1 MKKLILFIVLL
12 LGLAAWVLY
21 SAPEDGGY
29 VLIAFGSKTIEM
41 SLWFAALVGFLIG
54 FLVWL
59 IWWLL
64 SGSLSVVKHFGEILT
79 FGGRG
84 RAQKRT
90 ASGLIDFIE
99 GDWQQA
105 HKKLLRAAPKVDNP
119 LINYLAAARSAS
131 ALGDIAE
138 AKRVLALAADTAP
151 DGELAVG
158 LTQATIELHSG
169 QYDQCLATLL
179 RIQPQA
185 PQNPVL
191 LDLLRQV
198 YVAQQNWEGLQNILE
213 RLRAF
218 KILSAQEFEQ
228 LEIQVHSAQLNKI
241 CDTAENLVQNE
252 QLPCLKNAWAKI
264 PPALQK
270 KPALQRVYAQKLA
283 TYFEDAEAEVFIR
296 KALAKEWDADL
307 VYLYGRV
314 RGADSR
320 QQMRI
325 AEDWLAAHPQD
336 PMLLLTLGR
345 LSMRNELWGKARD
358 YFKES
363 LRYQRNPE
371 VYAELA
377 RLLESM
383 GEHQR
388 GADYYQLG
396 LGLTI
401 GALPDLPLPKRLA

>member
-1 MKKLILFIVLL
+1 MKKLILFIILL

-21 SAPEDGGY
+21 RAPEDGGY

-59 IWWLL
+59 VWWLL
-64 SGSLSVVKHFGEILT
+64 SGSLSVVKNFGEIMT

-90 ASGLIDFIE
+90 VSGLIDFIE

-119 LINYLAAARSAS
+119 LINYLAAARSAA
-131 ALGDIAE
+131 ALGDTTE
-138 AKRVLALAADTAP
+138 AKRVLALAADTTP
-151 DGELAVG
+151 DGELAVA
-158 LTQATIELHSG
+158 LTQATIELHG
-169 QYDQCLATLL
+169 EQYDQCLATLL

-198 YVAQQNWEGLQNILE
+198 YVAQQNWEALQNILE

-218 KILSAQEFEQ
+218 KILSAQKFEQ
-228 LEIQVHSAQLNKI
+228 LEIQVHSAHLSKT
-241 CDTAENLVQNE
+241 CDAAENLVQNE

-264 PPALQK
+264 PAALQK

-283 TYFEDAEAEVFIR
+283 TYFEDTEAELFIR
-296 KALAKEWDADL
+296 KALAKAWDADL

-401 GALPDLPLPKRLA
+401 GTLPDLPLPKRLA